1 MANLSSLA
9 GASAQESV
17 FDLGKLGDLRR
28 AVTRAPDDRQQQAEV
43 ARQFEAVFIQMTLKR
58 MREATPKDGL
68 FDSQHSDMLRGMADE
83 QLALQLARPGLG
95 LADALLAQMQGGA
108 PEAQADGEGP
118 QGGQAVSALLRVMQD
133 NRPAD
138 RALAAAEGAPR
149 HVVDFVSR
157 VAGAAKAAAADSGVP
172 ARLILGQAALE
183 SGWGRRE
190 ILHPDGR
197 TSHNLFGIKAGA
209 SWKGKVVHV
218 MTTEYVDGV
227 PRKLSQPFRAYDSYE
242 ASFRDYARLIGGS
255 PRYEAV
261 ARAGNEVEAARRIQ
275 DAGYATDPRYA
286 DKLIQ
291 IMGQLRAQP
300 LAAGGEQ
307 RPAAVPLT
315 LAQGGA
321 EDFSGQR

>member
-9 GASAQESV
+9 GGSVQDSV

-28 AVTRAPDDRQQQAEV
+28 AVTREPGDRQQQAEV

-68 FDSQHSDMLRGMADE
+68 FDSQHSEMLRGMADE

-95 LADALLAQMQGGA
+95 LADALLAQMQCGA
-108 PEAQADGEGP
+108 PQAAQGS
-118 QGGQAVSALLRVMQD
+118 QGGQTVAALLRVMQD

-149 HVVDFVSR
+149 HVVDFVGR
-157 VAGAAKAAAADSGVP
+157 LAGAAKAAAADSGVP

-197 TSHNLFGIKAGA
+197 SSHNLFGIKAGA
-209 SWKGKVVHV
+209 SWTGKVVHV

-261 ARAGNEVEAARRIQ
+261 ARAGNEIEAARRIQ
-275 DAGYATDPRYA
+275 EAGYATDPRYA

-300 LAAGGEQ
+300 AA
-307 RPAAVPLT
+307 APLT
-315 LAQGGA
+315 LAQGTA